1 MSVFLEIKQKDYSK
15 SIIYR
20 IVCKDLSIDFT
31 YVGSTTNSY
40 HRHAQHRSD
49 CCNINSPRYKLP
61 MYEFMRNNGNWNN
74 FVMLLVEEFCCEN
87 KRELEKREQYWKE
100 IYKDNIGK
108 NSYGKKAYLSPE
120 QKAELNKKYYQD
132 NKEEIK
138 KQKRE
143 QYAVDKSYRQKYY
156 KEHKEQILLK
166 AKEAYANK
174 LKVKHGLN

>member
-1 MSVFLEIKQKDYSK
+1 M
-15 SIIYR
+15 IYE
-20 IVCKDLSIDFT
+20 IVCNETGERYI
-31 YVGSTTNSY
+31 GSTFEPTIARRISKHRAKTNTCCSKQIICRGNYSY
-40 HRHAQHRSD
+40 GLLEKIDVETRDELRMCERKWYDKLQ
-49 CCNINSPRYKLP
+49 NINKFKPYRS
-61 MYEFMRNNGNWNN
+61 F
-74 FVMLLVEEFCCEN
+74 EE
-87 KRELEKREQYWKE
+87 
-100 IYKDNIGK
+100 
-108 NSYGKKAYLSPE
+108 AYLSPE
-120 QKAELNKKYYQD
+120 QKEEANKKYYQA